1 MPLLLGKPVM
11 EKTVRTHLLG
21 FLVVSV
27 VALLLHFVVLPILR
41 LRVPGIRNEPLYWL
55 ALIAALVPVFLW
67 LIPRFSRGL
76 ARGTYEFHR
85 RFFGKKGT
93 YVRLPMPEP
102 VRFRDTVLLALGP
115 FAIDLFV
122 ISEILYLLGPTAT
135 TAGRLGSA
143 GFLFVLVLAG
153 FLTSLLPGAWLLD
166 ALELRL
172 INPSRG
178 EVVRPAE
185 IFERTVGPAGAL
197 FLLASYVTLLHT
209 SENLSYDRALFELGL
224 WAVRLFPAVLGAVC
238 VYRLLVEPRVLPAL
252 HAWCAKVG
260 IVTRSTLPT
269 DLKALATPTSA
280 KAARGP
286 AEDAGFLLVDE
297 PHR

>member
-1 MPLLLGKPVM
+1 M
-11 EKTVRTHLLG
+11 EKTVRTHVLG

-27 VALLLHFVVLPILR
+27 VALALHYVVLPILG
-41 LRVPGIRNEPLYWL
+41 LRVPGGRSEPLYWL
-55 ALIAALVPVFLW
+55 ALVAAMVPVILW

-76 ARGTYEFHR
+76 ARGTFEFHR
-85 RFFGKKGT
+85 RFFGKNGT
-93 YVRLPMPEP
+93 YVRLPMAEP
-102 VRFRDTVLLALGP
+102 VRFRDTALLAIGP

-122 ISEILYLLGPTAT
+122 ITEILYLLGPRAAT
-135 TAGRLGSA
+135 TGRLSFL
-143 GFLFVLVLAG
+143 GFLLVLGLAG
-153 FLTSLLPGAWLLD
+153 LLTSLLPGAWLLD

-185 IFERTVGPAGAL
+185 IFERTIGPAGAA

-209 SENLSYDRALFELGL
+209 SENVPYERALFELGN

-252 HAWCAKVG
+252 HAWCTKAG
-260 IVTRSTLPT
+260 IATQSTLPAA
-269 DLKALATPTSA
+269 LKALTPTPA
-280 KAARGP
+280 GKTAHGP
-286 AEDAGFLLVDE
+286 THESGFLVVDE
-297 PHR
+297 PRR